1 MEVLC
6 IFRAFHLRPPSL
18 ATAGSARTRQGT
30 LGSLDSPSAAA
41 SSDERRFFTRRRR
54 KPRPSRR
61 CAVASNNAHSRNAPQ
76 RASADHRRAARVGYC
91 ASAVGCGHCPPA
103 SAIARQQ
110 LAAGT
115 ARPRQRL
122 CAASGRRSGCLN
134 CILQFKF
141 ARKLARP
148 PDCGRGRRMRL
159 GELSSLLVL
168 GSGGLGIRTVA
179 IFCVEG
185 VGLRRALPAPA

>member
-1 MEVLC
+1 MFPKNLP
-6 IFRAFHLRPPSL
+6 F
-18 ATAGSARTRQGT
+18 
-30 LGSLDSPSAAA
+30 AAA
-41 SSDERRFFTRRRR
+41 SSDEGRCKYERRR
-54 KPRPSRR
+54 KPLPQWRS
-61 CAVASNNAHSRNAPQ
+61 AVASNILAPETYRSRQAPTTGAQ
-76 RASADHRRAARVGYC
+76 
-91 ASAVGCGHCPPA
+91 PA
-103 SAIARQQ
+103 SATARQQ

-115 ARPRQRL
+115 ARPRQLLR
-122 CAASGRRSGCLN
+122 AASGRRSGCLN

-148 PDCGRGRRMRL
+148 PDFVRGRRMRL